1 VKLVCCSAA
10 GVSWNVIEGLTDDGG
25 AEGAVGK
32 MLNSSKSKLCG
43 ADGWNLMTVVCDE
56 TVVGLSMVSMS
67 GNAIGVLTD
76 ASGAGCADGVADE
89 ALKLVE
95 SKLREVR
102 SLNDC
107 E

>member
-1 VKLVCCSAA
+1 
-10 GVSWNVIEGLTDDGG
+10 
-25 AEGAVGK
+25 
-32 MLNSSKSKLCG
+32 
-43 ADGWNLMTVVCDE
+43 MTVVFDE
-56 TVVGLSMVSMS
+56 AAVGLSMVGVS
-67 GNAIGVLTD
+67 GDAIGVLTD